1 MPEVFKDYVKNK
13 FRKPGPLKGLR
24 VLEVCTLLF
33 GPSGPSFLA
42 EMGAEVIKIELPPVG
57 DVTRSLNPF
66 GWFYKE
72 QSPMFMHINPNKY
85 YMALDLHIDIAQ
97 QIFMELVAKSDIIEF
112 NLRPGVTRRWNIGYE
127 QVKAVNPGIIYI
139 EKNGFGQWGLYAE
152 QDRPSN
158 DGAAQALAGY
168 AWMSSFPGRPPL
180 KQTIWICDYYGGLMG
195 EVAVLAALHHR
206 RKTGKGQFIE
216 MSQIENIMR
225 TMGWVWPYQ
234 QMTGKEVEPAGN
246 RDQCICPA
254 DTFLCKD
261 NLLAAIAAPAPD
273 EFSGLCMA
281 MGKPELAEDKR
292 FKEHTTRLKDE
303 NALAILKIVADW
315 ARTKKADEIEKL
327 GKTHSFSATRLH
339 NAKDMNTDP
348 HRRKRDFVKEIDDP
362 MYGKYVEHEFPVMMS
377 KTPPKVRW
385 TVRPVGFD
393 NEYIMTKILGRNQA
407 QIDELYL
414 HGVLGK
420 WKDQQGR
427 RPPSDWDGQSGAI
440 IRR

>member
-1 MPEVFKDYVKNK
+1 MPVFNNYVKNK
-13 FRKPGPLKGLR
+13 FKKPAPLKGLR

-42 EMGAEVIKIELPPVG
+42 EMGAEVIKIELPPMG

-85 YMALDLHIDIAQ
+85 YMALDLHIDIGQ
-97 QIFMELVAKSDIIEF
+97 QIFKELAAKSDIIEF

-127 QVKAVNPGIIYI
+127 QIKEVNPGIIYI

-180 KQTIWICDYYGGLMG
+180 KQSIWICDYYGGLMG

-234 QMTGKEVEPAGN
+234 QFTGKGVEPSGN
-246 RDQCICPA
+246 RDLCICPA

-261 NLLAAIAAPAPD
+261 DLLVALAAPAPD
-273 EFSGLCMA
+273 EFKGLCTT
-281 MGKPELAEDKR
+281 MGKPDLAEDPR
-292 FKEHTTRLKDE
+292 FKEHTNRLKDE
-303 NALAILKIVADW
+303 NALAILKIIADW
-315 ARTKKADEIEKL
+315 ARTKTAEEIETL
-327 GKTHSFSATRLH
+327 GKKDGFAATRLH

-348 HRRKRDFVKEIDDP
+348 HRRERDFVKEIDDP
-362 MYGKYVEHEFPVMMS
+362 MYGHYVEHEFPVMMS
-377 KTPPKVRW
+377 ATPPKIKW

-393 NEYIMTKILGRNQA
+393 NDFIMVNILGRNQA
-407 QIDELYL
+407 QIDELYM
-414 HGVLGK
+414 HGVLGR

-427 RPPSDWDGQSGAI
+427 RPPSDWDQQSGLI